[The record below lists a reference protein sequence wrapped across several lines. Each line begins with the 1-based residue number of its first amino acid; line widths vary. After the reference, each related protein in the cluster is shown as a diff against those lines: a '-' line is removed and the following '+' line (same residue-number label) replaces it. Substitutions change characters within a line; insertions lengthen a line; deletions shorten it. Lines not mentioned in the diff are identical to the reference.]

1 MDCFF
6 GWLDMIIEEKTERR
20 ELTVDLGTVDFWTT
34 WKWSLN
40 VWCCGMWDSKP
51 WVGFP
56 SQCLLTFN
64 GWMVLQYFFCIPR
77 ARKHRCWY
85 IYIYISYAAAPL
97 HTFSRL
103 CGPIIYNTQSEVL
116 CCRKVQSLLMCVCS
130 KWYASVSIGNSC
142 DCLTLKQSVKRSFLQ
157 TRSEFAD
164 GLANRSKF
172 CSSAP
177 IGEGGLHKD
186 IRFFVRPPIACAIAF
201 RLTVMLVDLAVDS
214 RRTVLLMDHSLLVRK
229 KSIMSASMLDARLR
243 L

>member
-103 CGPIIYNTQSEVL
+103 CGPIIYNTQSEVP
-116 CCRKVQSLLMCVCS
+116 CCRKVQSSLMCVCL
-130 KWYASVSIGNSC
+130 KWFASVSIGNSC
-142 DCLTLKQSVKRSFLQ
+142 DCLTLKQSVQRSFFTNKIRICWWTSQPLQ
-157 TRSEFAD
+157 TLLISTDRWRRFAQ
-164 GLANRSKF
+164 RYTVF
-172 CSSAP
+172 RAP
-177 IGEGGLHKD
+177 PNCMCHCFQGD
-186 IRFFVRPPIACAIAF
+186 
-201 RLTVMLVDLAVDS
+201 
-214 RRTVLLMDHSLLVRK
+214 
-229 KSIMSASMLDARLR
+229 
-243 L
+243 